1 MLTLNNAFYD
11 YDGHLALDDVSLEVS
26 SGETLVIM
34 GPNGSGKST
43 LLKILTGF
51 FPLKKGSYEFKDL
64 NVDAAFLNDP
74 KQAAKLYEQI
84 GFVFQDSDVQL
95 FNMSVREELAFG
107 PQQLGLTPEEVKQ
120 RVDDC
125 LKLLAIERLSERVP
139 YHLSGGEKKLVAIG
153 SVLTMNP
160 DVFVLDEPFN
170 GLSPHYRSLIVEL
183 LAKLKQSGKTII
195 MSSHHFGQ
203 IKDICDRVVLFS
215 EEHQIQKKMTK
226 AEVLNDPAKL
236 AHLSVL

>member
-64 NVDAAFLNDP
+64 NVDATFLNDP

-215 EEHQIQKKMTK
+215 EEHQIQKTKTK
-226 AEVLNDPAKL
+226 AEILNDPTEL

>member
-1 MLTLNNAFYD
+1 MLTVNNAFYD
-11 YDGHLALDDVSLEVS
+11 YEGQLALNDVSLEVKT
-26 SGETLVIM
+26 GETLVIM

-51 FPLKKGSYEFKDL
+51 FPLKDGSYHFKDL
-64 NVDAAFLNDP
+64 DINKAFLDDP
-74 KQAAKLYEQI
+74 KQAAKLYKQI

-107 PQQLGLTPEEVKQ
+107 PQQLGLPPTEVEQ
-120 RVDDC
+120 RVADC
-125 LKLLAIERLSERVP
+125 LKLLAIERLAERVP

-160 DVFVLDEPFN
+160 EGFVLDEPFN
-170 GLSPHYRSLIVEL
+170 GLSPYYRTLIVEL
-183 LAKLKQSGKTII
+183 LAKLHQSGKTII
-195 MSSHHFGQ
+195 LSSHHFGQ
-203 IKDICDRVVLFS
+203 IKDICDRVALFS
-215 EEHQIQKKMTK
+215 EQHQIQKIMTK
-226 AEVLNDPAKL
+226 AEILNDPAEL

>member
-64 NVDAAFLNDP
+64 NVDATFLNDP

-226 AEVLNDPAKL
+226 AEILNDPAKL

>member
-51 FPLKKGSYEFKDL
+51 FPLKKGSYKFKDL
-64 NVDAAFLNDP
+64 NVDATFLNDP

-226 AEVLNDPAKL
+226 AEILNDPAKL

>member
-11 YDGHLALDDVSLEVS
+11 YEGHLALDDVSLKVQP
-26 SGETLVIM
+26 GETLVIM

-51 FPLKKGSYEFKDL
+51 FPLKKGSYKFKDL
-64 NVDAAFLNDP
+64 TIDATFLNDP

-125 LKLLAIERLSERVP
+125 LKLLAIERLSDRVP

-170 GLSPHYRSLIVEL
+170 GLSPHYRTLIVEL
-183 LAKLKQSGKTII
+183 LAKLKQNGKTII

-226 AEVLNDPAKL
+226 AEILNDPAKL

>member
-1 MLTLNNAFYD
+1 MLTLKNAFYD

-64 NVDAAFLNDP
+64 NVDATFLNDP

-203 IKDICDRVVLFS
+203 TKDICDRVVLFS

-226 AEVLNDPAKL
+226 AEILNDPAKL